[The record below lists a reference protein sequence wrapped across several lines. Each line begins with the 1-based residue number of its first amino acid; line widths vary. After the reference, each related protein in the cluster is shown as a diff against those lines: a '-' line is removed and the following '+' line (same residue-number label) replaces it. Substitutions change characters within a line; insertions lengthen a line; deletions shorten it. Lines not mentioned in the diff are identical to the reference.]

1 MSIFSFQQRISLTTA
16 RKFLLAYRVP
26 ITVLA
31 VFVVAFQILTALTS
45 QETTKIRSQN
55 SAAPEQ
61 VSPVPQDWIAL
72 SLPLENGAPDIGQTN
87 SSVAVWALHDDYVE
101 LVAPRAILISQSD
114 GWVTVAVAPGDE
126 FEVIQAR
133 AVRLTVLPSP

>member
-1 MSIFSFQQRISLTTA
+1 MQ
-16 RKFLLAYRVP
+16 
-26 ITVLA
+26 
-31 VFVVAFQILTALTS
+31 S
-45 QETTKIRSQN
+45 QS

-101 LVAPRAILISQSD
+101 LVAPRAILMSQSD